1 MMQVAIELSEDDFRP
16 TTYAHQIWFESELKA
31 FSGGYSNHKRP
42 TIESP
47 GASASEEPLG
57 RQNKRTGRGH
67 RKGFHF
73 DARHGLLTAY
83 QKRDQIRGTSKAEK
97 AACLRPIL
105 ANILFDALR
114 RRAEKAGC
122 GPRTV
127 A

>member
-1 MMQVAIELSEDDFRP
+1 MISDQRLTLTKSGSSPNSRP
-16 TTYAHQIWFESELKA
+16 FPAVTRTTNDRRLKVRPHQK
-31 FSGGYSNHKRP
+31 
-42 TIESP
+42 SP
-47 GASASEEPLG
+47 WAA
-57 RQNKRTGRGH
+57 GRGH

-114 RRAEKAGC
+114 RR
-122 GPRTV
+122 V
-127 A
+127 